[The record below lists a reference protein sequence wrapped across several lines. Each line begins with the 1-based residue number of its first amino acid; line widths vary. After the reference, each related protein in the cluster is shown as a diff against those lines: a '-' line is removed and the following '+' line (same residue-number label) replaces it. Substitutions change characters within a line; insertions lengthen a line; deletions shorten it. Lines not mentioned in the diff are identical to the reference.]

1 MKAFICG
8 GLCWQAWTD
17 PFLHARTQ
25 GGGDIPALSCGPAP
39 DFPIACEVGIAPVT
53 GKTIAIPMS
62 VATMIWVHFD
72 GQLSV
77 LEGKLSIS

>member
-1 MKAFICG
+1 MEAFVGKLGLTLSSMHGLG
-8 GLCWQAWTD
+8 GEV
-17 PFLHARTQ
+17 
-25 GGGDIPALSCGPAP
+25 GGDIPALSCGPAP
-39 DFPIACEVGIAPVT
+39 DFPIACVVGIAPVT

>member
-1 MKAFICG
+1 MEAFVG
-8 GLCWQAWTD
+8 KLGLT
-17 PFLHARTQ
+17 LSSMHGLK

>member
-1 MKAFICG
+1 MEAFVG
-8 GLCWQAWTD
+8 KLGLTLSSMHQTFPSRAWWGL
-17 PFLHARTQ
+17 P
-25 GGGDIPALSCGPAP
+25 
-39 DFPIACEVGIAPVT
+39 PVT

>member
-1 MKAFICG
+1 MEAFVG
-8 GLCWQAWTD
+8 KLGLT
-17 PFLHARTQ
+17 LSSMHRL
-25 GGGDIPALSCGPAP
+25 GEGGDIPALSCGPAP

>member
-1 MKAFICG
+1 MEAFVG
-8 GLCWQAWTD
+8 KLGLT
-17 PFLHARTQ
+17 LSSMHGLGEGRR
-25 GGGDIPALSCGPAP
+25 DIPALSCGPAP
-39 DFPIACEVGIAPVT
+39 DFPVACVVGIAPVT

-77 LEGKLSIS
+77 LEGELSIS